1 MVNVRERMIN
11 GASISGADAEIINV
25 DNVAAGVVVYGC
37 FLIDTPVK
45 SFGCAQDDSDTNNIA
60 GY

>member
-1 MVNVRERMIN
+1 MIN
-11 GASISGADAEIINV
+11 GAVISGAEVEIINV